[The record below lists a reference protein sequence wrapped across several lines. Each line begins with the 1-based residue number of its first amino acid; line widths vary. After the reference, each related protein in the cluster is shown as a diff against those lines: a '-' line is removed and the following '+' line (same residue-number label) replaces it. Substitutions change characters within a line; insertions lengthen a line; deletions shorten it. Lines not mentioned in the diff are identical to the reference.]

1 MPDRTTPRSPQSP
14 FRTAFAALSGTS
26 IEWYDFYA
34 FATAAAIVFDD
45 VFFPADM
52 PASLKTISAF
62 ATFAVGFLLR
72 PLGGIVFGHIGDRVG
87 RKKTLVITLLMMGIA
102 SFAIGLLPTY
112 EQVGV
117 LSPILLILLRLIQG
131 LAIGGEWGGAVLIAV
146 ENAPKGKA
154 TFFGSFA
161 QLGSSVGALL
171 STGMFSL
178 MNLFGDAAFNNWG
191 WRVPFLAS
199 SVLVVIGLVVR
210 TKLEDSPVMDEI
222 RAEQKKNED
231 GGAQGKKQGAVSKL
245 PVAEVLR
252 KDWKTV
258 LVGVFALATATGGYY
273 VVTSYL
279 LSYGTDDQHL
289 SESMLLNGLTLA
301 AFLELLVTPFLA
313 LLGDR
318 IGAHKVVVAGLA
330 GVVLLSIPQ
339 FMVMDTGNVV
349 LIYLSMLAMRFVMSA
364 LYGPMAAILADGFAP
379 HVRYTG
385 ISLSYQVCNLVFAGF
400 APVTAVWLSSL
411 AGGAYW
417 PPATALMV
425 VSVLGIWCTLRLRT
439 YHRQRV
445 AAGAAPAPAPEQ
457 VAVSA

>member
-1 MPDRTTPRSPQSP
+1 MPDRTTPRTPQSP
-14 FRTAFAALSGTS
+14 FRTALAALSGTS

-87 RKKTLVITLLMMGIA
+87 RKKTLVITLLMMGFA

-112 EQVGV
+112 QQVGV
-117 LSPILLILLRLIQG
+117 LSPVLLIVLRLIQG

-178 MNLFGDAAFNNWG
+178 MNLFGEASFDSWG

-199 SVLVVIGLVVR
+199 AVLVGIGLVVR

-222 RAEQKKNED
+222 HAQQKKNEQA
-231 GGAQGKKQGAVSKL
+231 GKQGGTRSAVSKL

-252 KDWKTV
+252 KDWRTV
-258 LVGVFALATATGGYY
+258 LVGVFSLATATGGYY

-279 LSYGTDDQHL
+279 LSYGTDDRHL
-289 SESMLLNGLTLA
+289 SESMLLNGLSLA

-318 IGAHKVVVAGLA
+318 IGSHKVVVGGLV
-330 GVVLLSIPQ
+330 GVVLLSVPQ
-339 FMVMDTGNVV
+339 FMVMDTGSVA
-349 LIYLSMLAMRFVMSA
+349 LIYAMMLAMRFVMSA
-364 LYGPMAAILADGFAP
+364 LYGPMAAILAEGFAP

-385 ISLSYQVCNLVFAGF
+385 ISLSYQVCNLVFGGF
-400 APVTAVWLSSL
+400 TPVTAVWLSSL

-417 PPATALMV
+417 PPAVALMAA
-425 VSVLGIWCTLRLRT
+425 SAIGIWCTLRLRT
-439 YHRQRV
+439 YSERRV
-445 AAGAAPAPAPEQ
+445 TTGAPTATPQPVTAG
-457 VAVSA
+457 V

>member
-1 MPDRTTPRSPQSP
+1 MTDRTIPHSPQSP
-14 FRTAFAALSGTS
+14 FRTALAALSGTS

-34 FATAAAIVFDD
+34 FATAAAIVFND

-52 PASLKTISAF
+52 PTALKTISSF

-112 EQVGV
+112 NQVGV
-117 LSPILLILLRLIQG
+117 LAPILLIVLRLIQG
-131 LAIGGEWGGAVLIAV
+131 IAIGGEWGGAVLIAV
-146 ENAPKGKA
+146 ENAPRGKA

-178 MNLFGDAAFNNWG
+178 MNLFGEGAFNSWG

-199 SVLVVIGLVVR
+199 AVLVVIGLVVR

-222 RAEQKKNED
+222 HTEQ
-231 GGAQGKKQGAVSKL
+231 AKKQKQGTVSRL

-252 KDWKTV
+252 EDWKTV
-258 LVGVFALATATGGYY
+258 LVGVFSLATATGGYY

-289 SESMLLNGLTLA
+289 SESMLLNGLSLA
-301 AFLELLVTPFLA
+301 AFLELVVTPFLS
-313 LLGDR
+313 LLGDK
-318 IGAHKVVVAGLA
+318 IGAHKVVVGGLA

-339 FMVMDTGNVV
+339 FMVMGTGSVT
-349 LIYLSMLAMRFVMSA
+349 LIYVMMLAMRFVMSA

-385 ISLSYQVCNLVFAGF
+385 ISLSYQVCNLIFAGF

-417 PPATALMV
+417 PPAVALMA
-425 VSVLGIWCTLRLRT
+425 VSAIGIWCTLRLRT
-439 YHRQRV
+439 YHQQRV
-445 AAGAAPAPAPEQ
+445 TAGAPTITPNP
-457 VAVSA
+457 VASGT

>member
-1 MPDRTTPRSPQSP
+1 MPDRTTPSKPQSP
-14 FRTAFAALSGTS
+14 YRSALAALAGTS

-45 VFFPADM
+45 VFFPSDM
-52 PASLKTISAF
+52 PPALRTIAAF

-112 EQVGV
+112 AQVGA
-117 LSPILLILLRLIQG
+117 LSPILLITLRLVQG
-131 LAIGGEWGGAVLIAV
+131 IAIGGEWGGAVLIAV
-146 ENAPKGKA
+146 ENAPKGRA

-171 STGMFSL
+171 STGAFSL
-178 MNLFGDAAFNNWG
+178 MNLFGSEAFHSWG

-199 SVLVVIGLVVR
+199 SILVIIGLVVR
-210 TKLEDSPVMDEI
+210 TKLEDSPVMDDIHASQSEP
-222 RAEQKKNED
+222 
-231 GGAQGKKQGAVSKL
+231 GKSGSRL
-245 PVAEVLR
+245 PVAEVLS

-279 LSYGTDDQHL
+279 LSYGTDELHL
-289 SESMLLNGLTLA
+289 SESMLLNGLSLA
-301 AFLELLVTPFLA
+301 AFLELVVTPFLA

-318 IGAHKVVVAGLA
+318 IGAHRVVVAGLS
-330 GVVLLSIPQ
+330 GVVLFSLPQ
-339 FMVMDTGNVV
+339 FMVMGTGSVV
-349 LIYLSMLAMRFVMSA
+349 LIYLSMLAMRLVMSA
-364 LYGPMAAILADGFAP
+364 LYGPIAAILADGFAP

-385 ISLSYQVCNLVFAGF
+385 ISLSYQICNMIFAGF

-417 PPATALMV
+417 PPAVALMI
-425 VSVLGIWCTLRLRT
+425 VSVIGIWCTLRLRT
-439 YHRQRV
+439 YHQLRLT
-445 AAGAAPAPAPEQ
+445 AETAAPARPAPQ
-457 VAVSA
+457 TPATAVTTGS

>member
-1 MPDRTTPRSPQSP
+1 MPDRTTPRTPQSP
-14 FRTAFAALSGTS
+14 FRTALAALSGTS

-87 RKKTLVITLLMMGIA
+87 RKKTLVITLLMMGFA

-117 LSPILLILLRLIQG
+117 LSPVLLIVLRLIQG

-178 MNLFGDAAFNNWG
+178 MNLFGEASFDSWG

-199 SVLVVIGLVVR
+199 AVLVVIGLVVR

-222 RAEQKKNED
+222 HAEQKRNEQA
-231 GGAQGKKQGAVSKL
+231 GGQGGKQSAVSKL

-252 KDWKTV
+252 KDWRTV
-258 LVGVFALATATGGYY
+258 LVGVFSLATATGGYY

-279 LSYGTDDQHL
+279 LAYGTDDQHL
-289 SESMLLNGLTLA
+289 SESMLLNGLSLA

-318 IGAHKVVVAGLA
+318 IGSHKVVVGGLA

-339 FMVMDTGNVV
+339 FMVMDTGSVA
-349 LIYLSMLAMRFVMSA
+349 LIYAMMLAMRFVMSA
-364 LYGPMAAILADGFAP
+364 LYGPMAAILAEGFAP

-385 ISLSYQVCNLVFAGF
+385 ISLSYQVCNLVFGGF
-400 APVTAVWLSSL
+400 APVAAVWLSSL

-417 PPATALMV
+417 PPAVALMAA
-425 VSVLGIWCTLRLRT
+425 SVIGIWCTLRLRT
-439 YHRQRV
+439 YHRRRTAV
-445 AAGAAPAPAPEQ
+445 AAPAATPEPATAG
-457 VAVSA
+457 V

>member
-1 MPDRTTPRSPQSP
+1 MPDRTTPRTAQSP
-14 FRTAFAALSGTS
+14 YKPALAALSGTS

-34 FATAAAIVFDD
+34 FATAAAIVFND

-52 PASLKTISAF
+52 PTAVKTMASF
-62 ATFAVGFLLR
+62 ATFAIGFLLR

-112 EQVGV
+112 DQIGV
-117 LSPILLILLRLIQG
+117 LAPILLIVLRLIQG
-131 LAIGGEWGGAVLIAV
+131 IAIGGEWGGAVLIAV
-146 ENAPKGKA
+146 ENAPQGRA

-178 MNLFGDAAFNNWG
+178 MNLFGEESFNSWG

-199 SVLVVIGLVVR
+199 AVLVVIGLVIR
-210 TKLEDSPVMDEI
+210 TRLEDSPVMDEI
-222 RAEQKKNED
+222 HAEQDRKQ
-231 GGAQGKKQGAVSKL
+231 GQGKINRL
-245 PVAEVLR
+245 PVTEVLR

-258 LVGVFALATATGGYY
+258 LVGVFSLATATGGYY

-279 LSYGTDDQHL
+279 LSYGTDDQRL

-301 AFLELLVTPFLA
+301 AFLELVVTPFLS

-318 IGAHKVVVAGLA
+318 IGAHKVVVGGLA

-339 FMVMDTGNVV
+339 FMALDTGSVL
-349 LIYLSMLAMRFVMSA
+349 LIYAMMLAMRFVMSA
-364 LYGPMAAILADGFAP
+364 LYGPMAAILAEGFAP

-385 ISLSYQVCNLVFAGF
+385 ISLTYQICNLIFAGF

-417 PPATALMV
+417 PPAAALMLI
-425 VSVLGIWCTLRLRT
+425 SAIGIWCTLRLRV
-439 YHRQRV
+439 YSRRRVPAQMPDVARQ
-445 AAGAAPAPAPEQ
+445 PL
-457 VAVSA
+457 SADA

>member
-1 MPDRTTPRSPQSP
+1 MTDRTTSPTTQRP
-14 FRTAFAALSGTS
+14 FRPALAALAGTS

-34 FATAAAIVFDD
+34 FATAAAIVFND

-52 PASLKTISAF
+52 PTALKTIASF
-62 ATFAVGFLLR
+62 STFAVGFLLR

-117 LSPILLILLRLIQG
+117 LAPILLITLRLIQG
-131 LAIGGEWGGAVLIAV
+131 IAIGGEWGGAVLIAV
-146 ENAPKGKA
+146 ENAPEGKA

-171 STGMFSL
+171 STGAFSL
-178 MNLFGDAAFNNWG
+178 MNLFGDEAFNSWG

-199 SVLVVIGLVVR
+199 AVLVVIGLVIR
-210 TKLEDSPVMDEI
+210 TKLEDSPVMDDIHTE
-222 RAEQKKNED
+222 RTEK
-231 GGAQGKKQGAVSKL
+231 GKPSRL
-245 PVAEVLR
+245 PVVEVLH

-279 LSYGTDDQHL
+279 LSYGTDELHL

-301 AFLELLVTPFLA
+301 ALLELIVTPFLA

-330 GVVLLSIPQ
+330 GVVLLAIPQ
-339 FMVMDTGNVV
+339 FAVLGTGNVV
-349 LIYLSMLAMRFVMSA
+349 LIYLMMLAVRFVMSA
-364 LYGPMAAILADGFAP
+364 LYGPIATILADGFAP

-385 ISLSYQVCNLVFAGF
+385 ISLSYQICNMIFAGF
-400 APVTAVWLSSL
+400 APVTAVWLS
-411 AGGAYW
+411 ARADGAYW
-417 PPATALMV
+417 PPAVALMV
-425 VSVLGIWCTLRLRT
+425 VSVIGIWCTLRLRT
-439 YHRQRV
+439 YQQLRV
-445 AAGAAPAPAPEQ
+445 TTESDGLTGTAAKAASTTVTTNA
-457 VAVSA
+457 

>member
-1 MPDRTTPRSPQSP
+1 MTDRTTPRSPQSP
-14 FRTAFAALSGTS
+14 FRTALAALSGTS

-34 FATAAAIVFDD
+34 FATAAAIVFND

-52 PASLKTISAF
+52 PTSLKTISSF

-87 RKKTLVITLLMMGIA
+87 RKKTLVITLLMMGTA

-112 EQVGV
+112 DQVGV
-117 LSPILLILLRLIQG
+117 VSPILLIVLRLVQG
-131 LAIGGEWGGAVLIAV
+131 IAIGGEWGGAVLIAV

-178 MNLFGDAAFNNWG
+178 MNLFGESAFNSWG

-199 SVLVVIGLVVR
+199 AVLVVIGLVVR

-222 RAEQKKNED
+222 HAEQKKSEP
-231 GGAQGKKQGAVSKL
+231 GKKQARVSKL
-245 PVAEVLR
+245 PVSEVLR

-258 LVGVFALATATGGYY
+258 LVGVFSLATATGGYY

-289 SESMLLNGLTLA
+289 SESMLLNGLSLA
-301 AFLELLVTPFLA
+301 AFLELVVTPFLA
-313 LLGDR
+313 LLGDKV
-318 IGAHKVVVAGLA
+318 GAHKVVVGGLV

-339 FMVMDTGNVV
+339 FMVMSTGSVV
-349 LIYLSMLAMRFVMSA
+349 LIYVMMLAMRLVMSA

-385 ISLSYQVCNLVFAGF
+385 ISLSYQVCNLIFAGF

-417 PPATALMV
+417 PPAAALMG
-425 VSVLGIWCTLRLRT
+425 VSVIGIWCTLRLRT
-439 YHRQRV
+439 YRQRRI
-445 AAGAAPAPAPEQ
+445 AGEAPALTRQP
-457 VAVSA
+457 VATSA

>member
-1 MPDRTTPRSPQSP
+1 MSDRTTSARSPQSP

-34 FATAAAIVFDD
+34 FATAAAIVFND

-52 PASLKTISAF
+52 PTALKTISSF

-112 EQVGV
+112 DQVGV
-117 LSPILLILLRLIQG
+117 LSPILLITLRLIQG
-131 LAIGGEWGGAVLIAV
+131 IAIGGEWGGAVLIAV

-178 MNLFGDAAFNNWG
+178 MNLFGESAFNSWG

-199 SVLVVIGLVVR
+199 AVLVVIGLVVR
-210 TKLEDSPVMDEI
+210 TKLEDSPVMEDI
-222 RAEQKKNED
+222 HAAEAE
-231 GGAQGKKQGAVSKL
+231 KQEPSRL
-245 PVAEVLR
+245 PVAEVLH

-258 LVGVFALATATGGYY
+258 LTGVFALATATGGYY

-279 LSYGTDDQHL
+279 LSYGTESLHL
-289 SESMLLNGLTLA
+289 SESMLLNGLSLA
-301 AFLELLVTPFLA
+301 AFLELVVTPLLA
-313 LLGDR
+313 LLGDKV
-318 IGAHKVVVAGLA
+318 GAHKVVVAGLA

-339 FMVMDTGNVV
+339 FMVLGGGSVV
-349 LIYLSMLAMRFVMSA
+349 LIYLMMLAMRLVMSA

-385 ISLSYQVCNLVFAGF
+385 ISLSYQVCNMIFAGF

-417 PPATALMV
+417 PPAAALMV
-425 VSVLGIWCTLRLRT
+425 ISAIGIWCTLRLRV
-439 YHRQRV
+439 HFERRV
-445 AAGAAPAPAPEQ
+445 AAESTAATRET
-457 VAVSA
+457 VAA